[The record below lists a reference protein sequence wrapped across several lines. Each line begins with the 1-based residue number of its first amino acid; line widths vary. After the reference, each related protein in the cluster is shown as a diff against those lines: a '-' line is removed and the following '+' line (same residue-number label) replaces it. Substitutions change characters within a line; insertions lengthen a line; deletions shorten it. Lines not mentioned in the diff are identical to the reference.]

1 MTTAS
6 PTSTPLLG
14 IYLNDHLAGAV
25 GGGDLAERLADAE
38 TNCVG
43 GDVLAAIA
51 AEVAEDRSALMSIMA
66 ALGVPVRRYKM
77 VAAWVAEKAAR
88 LKPNGRIFAR
98 SPLSRV
104 IELEVLRLGV
114 EGKAAAWRTLRTLA
128 DTDPRLD
135 AAQLDKLIDRARR
148 QIDQLERLRVRA
160 AADAFGGSAS
170 SVKPTAIQ
178 NAEGMP

>member
-1 MTTAS
+1 MTTAF
-6 PTSTPLLG
+6 PTTTPLLG

-38 TNCVG
+38 ATWVD

-51 AEVAEDRSALMSIMA
+51 AEVEEDRSALISIMA

-77 VAAWVAEKAAR
+77 VAAWAAEKAAR

-114 EGKAAAWRTLRTLA
+114 EGKAAGWRTLRTLA

-135 AAQLDKLIDRARR
+135 AAQLDELIDRARK
-148 QIDQLERLRVRA
+148 QIDQLERLRVQA
-160 AADAFGGSAS
+160 TADAFGGSAG
-170 SVKPTAIQ
+170 SVEPVA
-178 NAEGMP
+178 NPDAEDVP